1 MDTETVDYIIRYFSN
16 LMTDDEKLA
25 LKNQMYMSKSSDNT
39 TLRNI
44 MIKRKWI
51 NNSPQ
56 TTTFLKDGY
65 ETFKINI
72 VKRIMNEIPEKV
84 FFNNCPKCGKLAR
97 TPQAKQ
103 CRFCSYNWH

>member
-16 LMTDDEKLA
+16 LMTDNEKLA

-56 TTTFLKDGY
+56 TTTFLKD
-65 ETFKINI
+65 
-72 VKRIMNEIPEKV
+72 
-84 FFNNCPKCGKLAR
+84 
-97 TPQAKQ
+97 
-103 CRFCSYNWH
+103 